1 MKTNATSGITG
12 TAGTPLSHQAIQSG
26 RDSIRR
32 DQVPIKN
39 EAISDTL
46 ETSDR
51 DGDGKQPIVI
61 ENNQADKSNRDK
73 SNREQTADNGRPDG
87 LDLLG

>member
-1 MKTNATSGITG
+1 MKTNATSGISG

-26 RDSIRR
+26 RDAIRR
-32 DQVPIKN
+32 GPSRIKN

-51 DGDGKQPIVI
+51 EADGRRPIVI
-61 ENNQADKSNRDK
+61 QNQRANDNKNENK
-73 SNREQTADNGRPDG
+73 DNSAENSAG

>member
-61 ENNQADKSNRDK
+61 ENNQADKSNR
-73 SNREQTADNGRPDG
+73 EQTSNNTGSDG

>member
-1 MKTNATSGITG
+1 MKTDATSGITG

-26 RDSIRR
+26 RDAIKQNPSSI
-32 DQVPIKN
+32 KSN

-51 DGDGKQPIVI
+51 EADGRQTIRI
-61 ENNQADKSNRDK
+61 ERNNIDLPNETSDVE
-73 SNREQTADNGRPDG
+73 SDG
-87 LDLLG
+87 LDLIG

>member
-1 MKTNATSGITG
+1 MIQMKTNATSGITG

-32 DQVPIKN
+32 DQVPIKK

-51 DGDGKQPIVI
+51 EGDGKQPVIVEI
-61 ENNQADKSNRDK
+61 KGDQQQNVIDTPDSNS
-73 SNREQTADNGRPDG
+73 SNG